1 MDFGLF
7 ANFQAPAGTP
17 ADSLAEDMLAQTRAA
32 RDAGFDLV
40 TTGQHY
46 LSDYEQL
53 QIVPTLGRLAA
64 EAGSMRVGTGI
75 LLLPLHHPVEIAE
88 QMATLDAFAD
98 GVVVG
103 VGAGY
108 RDAEFDAFGI
118 PKRERAGRLAEGVK
132 LMNRL
137 WTETGV
143 TFDGDFYDVE
153 DATITPLPEEK
164 PTVWIGAN
172 HPRAIERAARIG
184 DAWFVNPQETLAD
197 LRESK
202 ERYDEIRR
210 DLGRDTGVPIFREAF
225 VADSREE
232 ALDVAGDHLAGKYQR
247 YLDWGQGETVP
258 GEFGGALEELAEE
271 CFLLGPPAEICEEI
285 DRYRE
290 AGVDCVVVR
299 SMWPGLPREDAVA
312 SIRRFG
318 DEVIPNV

>member
-1 MDFGLF
+1 MEFGLF

-32 RDAGFDLV
+32 REAGFDLV
-40 TTGQHY
+40 TTGHHY

-108 RDAEFDAFGI
+108 RDAEFDAFGVH
-118 PKRERAGRLAEGVK
+118 KRERAGRLAEGVT
-132 LMNRL
+132 LLNRL
-137 WTETGV
+137 WTETDV
-143 TFDGDFYDVE
+143 TFDGEFYEVE
-153 DATITPLPEEK
+153 DATITPLPDEK
-164 PTVWIGAN
+164 PTVWVGAN

-184 DAWFVNPQETLAD
+184 DAWFVNPQETLD
-197 LRESK
+197 ELREHK
-202 ERYDEIRR
+202 GIYDEIRHEAGT
-210 DLGRDTGVPIFREAF
+210 DAGVPIFREAF

-232 ALDVAGDHLAGKYQR
+232 ALEVAGDHLAGKYQR
-247 YLDWGQGETVP
+247 YLEWGQGDTVP

-271 CFLLGPPAEICEEI
+271 CFLLGSPAEICAEI

-290 AGVDCVVVR
+290 AGVECVVAR
-299 SMWPGLPREDAVA
+299 SMWPGLDREAAVE

-318 DEVIPNV
+318 DEVVPNV